1 MIGKSLKARR
11 QNEAIGKLFDEAGM
25 EFSYLQTHCSIFF
38 DRKFRISAV
47 NVPIYHVKTFLG
59 IETLKIRM
67 LRECEK
73 PIPDKNGNG
82 RISVREY
89 VKIFSEHGIAVA
101 EDEVRKISELANE
114 NGDVTK
120 DDFLHY
126 AKTSDFFRSQ
136 ENHYPTFPN
145 TYNILNVKSRIL
157 RFLRK
162 IGVKF
167 DLTENYLQM
176 INPELQL

>member
-1 MIGKSLKARR
+1 M
-11 QNEAIGKLFDEAGM
+11 
-25 EFSYLQTHCSIFF
+25 
-38 DRKFRISAV
+38 
-47 NVPIYHVKTFLG
+47 
-59 IETLKIRM
+59 
-67 LRECEK
+67 
-73 PIPDKNGNG
+73 
-82 RISVREY
+82 REY

-136 ENHYPTFPN
+136 ENLYPTFPN

-176 INPELQL
+176 INPELHL